1 MLFFFTFLRYQLFTL
16 LYLLVSIC
24 FILSYFLIILL
35 DHLSRKSMKSTLQ
48 SPYDGIGRHARLK
61 TLSFLG
67 PGSSPGVGKT
77 LHTVFI
83 QF

>member
-1 MLFFFTFLRYQLFTL
+1 MGIDLVDLFYR
-16 LYLLVSIC
+16 
-24 FILSYFLIILL
+24 FINS
-35 DHLSRKSMKSTLQ
+35 SMQVCNSMIKCL
-48 SPYDGIGRHARLK
+48 YDGIGRHARLK